1 MKKSAI
7 VLAAILMA
15 GCKTKERIMMVET
28 TRTDT
33 TYITRHQRD
42 SIYIMQHDSIVMQ
55 TKGDTVTI
63 DRWHLR
69 DRWRDRVMVDTFYQ
83 SKTDTVYIEMENK
96 KAQSV
101 PFWRVLWQHK
111 SRLIIILVVLA
122 IALWIWKIK

>member
-1 MKKSAI
+1 
-7 VLAAILMA
+7 V
-15 GCKTKERIMMVET
+15 TK
-28 TRTDT
+28 
-33 TYITRHQRD
+33 HQRD
-42 SIYIMQHDSIVMQ
+42 SIYVEKHDSIVMQ

-83 SKTDTVYIEMENK
+83 SKTDTVYIEKENK

-122 IALWIWKIK
+122 IALWIWKTK